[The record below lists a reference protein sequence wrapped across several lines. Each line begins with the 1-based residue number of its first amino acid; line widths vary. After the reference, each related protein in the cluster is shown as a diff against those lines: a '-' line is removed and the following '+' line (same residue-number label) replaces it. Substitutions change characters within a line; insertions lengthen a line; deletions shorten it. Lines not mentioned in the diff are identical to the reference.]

1 MRFLL
6 LVVVV
11 ATTLGAAANAGEAML
26 RRSLQHDGIEREY
39 FVHIPEGAIIG
50 EDTLP
55 AVVALHGYTSTAT
68 GFQASHGLNRHA
80 NQHGYVVIYV
90 QGSHFKVSGDD
101 GQQFLITVWNE
112 LAANLPETPAGPHCT
127 ADSVQYPCP
136 PECNGQCGRCGYSS
150 CYDDVGLLERIL
162 DESQAEFPI
171 DVDRVYMLGVSH
183 GAAMT
188 LRAGCMLSSRFAAVA
203 PIIGQ
208 LPAGRGC
215 GPSEDL
221 PMLQLFGGEDET
233 IRFDGT
239 AGKDDGFIYVSTADT
254 AAIWADALACDAAAG
269 HWTNAVSAQAGL
281 VCTAHSNCRVAGHE
295 VVSCMDPEAGH
306 WWPSQGY
313 EGLSAT
319 CVTEEQFESLPGQH
333 HCPPEPGTYEHLGM
347 DLIWQ
352 FFSRY
357 RRVARSQ

>member
-1 MRFLL
+1 MRCLFVI
-6 LVVVV
+6 LVLTVSLAAV
-11 ATTLGAAANAGEAML
+11 AEVTEPMQ
-26 RRSLQHDGIEREY
+26 RRALQHDGIEREY
-39 FVHIPEGAIIG
+39 FVHIPAGAVLGEGQ
-50 EDTLP
+50 LP

-68 GFQASHGLNRHA
+68 GFQSAHALNRHA
-80 NQHGYVVIYV
+80 NEHRYIVIYV

-101 GQQFLITVWNE
+101 GQQFLITGWNE
-112 LAANLPETPAGPHCT
+112 LAANLPETTAGPHCT

-136 PECNGQCGRCGYSS
+136 PECGGQCGRCGYSS

-171 DVDRVYMLGVSH
+171 DIDRVYLLGVSH

-188 LRAGCMLSSRFAAVA
+188 LRAGCRISRRFAAIA

-208 LPAGRGC
+208 LPVGRGC
-215 GPSEDL
+215 GPSADL
-221 PMLQLFGGEDET
+221 PMLLLFGGKDET

-254 AAIWADALACDAAAG
+254 AAMWADALACEAG
-269 HWTNAVSAQAGL
+269 PARWSSEVAEQAGL
-281 VCTAHSNCRVAGHE
+281 VCTAHSSCRVAGHE
-295 VVSCMDPEAGH
+295 VVSCMDPEAAH

-313 EGLSAT
+313 EGVSAT
-319 CVTEEQFESLPGQH
+319 CVTREQFESLPDQPR
-333 HCPPEPGTYEHLGM
+333 CPPSTGDYEHLGM
-347 DLIWQ
+347 DLLWQ

-357 RRVARSQ
+357 RRIGRNP